1 MIARSTKKILI
12 LPDFGVSAEDKAM
25 VALKDA
31 IEADD
36 RYTAK
41 IIDLPAI
48 VSDEHKGEELKDS
61 KLIELCARKL
71 ESLATDHEQT
81 WDLKTPYYDFDLSL
95 EVEDLDD
102 DLSDELKTS
111 IEDEAITYEL
121 GTPTAIVIF
130 GKSAM
135 LAGGVKC
142 DLLFI
147 DPEYDSEWPWKKQ
160 YYADEK
166 LTQQYFDDKYNYE
179 NDQMATV
186 LWCGTETSGSRRFRQ
201 RYGIFTDYNHTSTF
215 TQRYP
220 NLYEKIPEFKT
231 DTQALAKFIREF
243 ADRKMTYPLEEVY
256 DAIKKLPG
264 RSLKNINDICDFV
277 EPLTLDNFTVLG
289 LRFGFPMAKGQ
300 SSNKLKVAERDYVL
314 PLEGIKTRRELNA
327 LRDAILK
334 VAENQPPKKRILIV
348 PDYFTPYNS
357 PQIKLLHSILK
368 KMGYYV
374 AVYVAGNDLE
384 KSRIGIE
391 RRCKVQPFDLIVT
404 LETGCMLAS
413 RITNCPRI
421 FVNPDWTAW
430 KSMKHLLGE
439 KREVCKCRID
449 NGGPVFSYYINQE
462 EIWMARSMAERSN
475 ILRGEYPIY
484 GWFSE
489 DAIESNETMEHMKR
503 LNTCTYI
510 PGLRLDT
517 DEGIRILAEQIND
530 STFAGES

>member
-1 MIARSTKKILI
+1 MIANSTEKIMI
-12 LPDFGVSAEDKAM
+12 VPDFGVSVEDKAM

-48 VSDEHKGEELKDS
+48 VREEHKGEDLKDS
-61 KLIELCARKL
+61 KLIELCSKKL
-71 ESLATDHEQT
+71 ESLAADHEQI
-81 WDLKTPYYDFDLSL
+81 WDLKTPYYDFDLFMEEEGVDDNL
-95 EVEDLDD
+95 LDQ
-102 DLSDELKTS
+102 LKTS
-111 IEDEAITYEL
+111 LEEEAITYEL
-121 GTPTAIVIF
+121 GRPTAIVIF

-135 LAGGVKC
+135 LAAGVKC

-160 YYADEK
+160 FYADEK
-166 LTQQYFDDKYNYE
+166 LTPQYFTEKHAYE
-179 NDQMATV
+179 KGQMETV
-186 LWCGTETSGSRRFRQ
+186 LSCGTETSGRRRYKQ
-201 RYGIFTDYNHTSTF
+201 RYGIFTDDNYASTF
-215 TQRYP
+215 ARRYP
-220 NLYEKIPEFKT
+220 NLYEEIPEFKT
-231 DTQALAKFIREF
+231 DTEALAKFIREF

-264 RSLKNINDICDFV
+264 RSLKNIYRICDFE
-277 EPLTLDNFTVLG
+277 EPLKLDYFTVLG
-289 LRFGFPMAKGQ
+289 LRFGPPQANGQ
-300 SSNKLKVAERDYVL
+300 SCNKLKVAERDYVL

-334 VAENQPPKKRILIV
+334 KAESRPPEKRILIV

-357 PQIKLLHSILK
+357 PQIKWLHSILK
-368 KMGYYV
+368 GMGYYA

-391 RRCKVQPFDLIVT
+391 RRCKAKPFDLIVT

-413 RITNCPRI
+413 RITNCTRI

-430 KSMKHLLGE
+430 KSMKRLLGE
-439 KREVCKCRID
+439 KEKVYKSRID
-449 NGGPVFSYYINQE
+449 NGGPLFSYSINQE

-475 ILRGEYPIY
+475 ILRGQYPIY

-503 LNTCTYI
+503 FNTCTYI
-510 PGLRLDT
+510 PGLRIDT
-517 DEGIRILAEQIND
+517 DEGISILADQINNIL
-530 STFAGES
+530 SIE